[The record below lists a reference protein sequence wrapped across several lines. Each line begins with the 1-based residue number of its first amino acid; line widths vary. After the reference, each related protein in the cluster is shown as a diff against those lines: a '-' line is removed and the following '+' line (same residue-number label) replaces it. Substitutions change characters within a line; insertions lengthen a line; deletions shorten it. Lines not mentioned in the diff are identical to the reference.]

1 MYQSKPTYG
10 GRSIAVPLLVGGK
23 MLVQVPRE
31 RGAVQVFVV
40 SLVHDSTE
48 AERLSGES
56 TLPSSMGKPH
66 INWFSIAFSLF
77 SQFRILSLMACGNT
91 GS

>member
-1 MYQSKPTYG
+1 MSQANPTHGAQLVAVCARVGSK
-10 GRSIAVPLLVGGK
+10 I
-23 MLVQVPRE
+23 LVQVPME
-31 RGAVQVFVV
+31 EGAVQVFVV

-56 TLPSSMGKPH
+56 TLPSSMEKSH
-66 INWFSIAFSLF
+66 LNWFSALF
-77 SQFRILSLMACGNT
+77 SQFRILSSIACVNT

>member
-1 MYQSKPTYG
+1 MYQIQATYG
-10 GRSIAVPLLVGGK
+10 AQLIAVCAQVGGK

-66 INWFSIAFSLF
+66 IKWFSIALSLF